1 MLFVQ
6 LERYKELKEIA
17 RKKVATL
24 TQQLEKHRWEDKA
37 DHERLK
43 LNQRKKQ
50 EVQVCVL
57 SYRYV
62 FRRKMFP
69 SFINVCINVLNALM

>member
-24 TQQLEKHRWEDKA
+24 TQQLEKLRWEDKA
-37 DHERLK
+37 DQERLK
-43 LNQRKKQ
+43 LNRRRKK
-50 EVQVCVL
+50 EVE
-57 SYRYV
+57 V
-62 FRRKMFP
+62 FV
-69 SFINVCINVLNALM
+69 SS

>member
-69 SFINVCINVLNALM
+69 PFINVCINVLNALT